1 MLAAGIWYFIQ
12 WLHYLAL
19 ALWIGGITFISF
31 AAPAAHGSM
40 ASRAVAGE
48 IVGKILKRLN
58 TIELFCFFILTTTI
72 VLSFRFVRERPERL
86 TWLLAVLLVMGL
98 LASFYA
104 FYLTP
109 RMESLKEKIPTFDT
123 LSAGNAA
130 KIEFDRLHK
139 IYVQL
144 MTLNL
149 ALGLV
154 LLYGS
159 VVILK

>member
-1 MLAAGIWYFIQ
+1 MLAAGLWYFIQ

-19 ALWIGGITFISF
+19 ALWIGGIAFISV

-40 ASRAVAGE
+40 ASKAVAGE

-58 TIELFCFFILTTTI
+58 TIEFFCFFILAMTLL
-72 VLSFRFVRERPERL
+72 LSFRFVRQHQERL
-86 TWLLAVLLVMGL
+86 GVLLVILLVMGL

-109 RMESLKEKIPTFDT
+109 RMQSLKEQIPTLDA
-123 LSAGNAA
+123 LSTNNTVKA
-130 KIEFDRLHK
+130 EFDRLHT
-139 IYVQL
+139 IYVRL
-144 MTLNL
+144 MSLNL
-149 ALGLV
+149 VLGLS

-159 VVILK
+159 VVVLK